1 MLLDTDSE
9 YRPTT
14 LEGALGLSSSEKS
27 LVDSR
32 SYYLTPSL
40 DVVSPIKV
48 EQTCNFD
55 LNEALQSPSLGKM
68 TEKRKS

>member
-9 YRPTT
+9 CRPTT
-14 LEGALGLSSSEKS
+14 LEGVLGLSSSEKS

-48 EQTCNFD
+48 EQTCDLD
-55 LNEALQSPSLGKM
+55 LN
-68 TEKRKS
+68 

>member
-1 MLLDTDSE
+1 MLLDTDLE

-14 LEGALGLSSSEKS
+14 LEGVLGLSSSEKS

-40 DVVSPIKV
+40 DAVSPIKV
-48 EQTCNFD
+48 EQTLNLD
-55 LNEALQSPSLGKM
+55 LNKAPKVPVWA
-68 TEKRKS
+68 K